1 MSTPYDD
8 YLLTPPIEVDE
19 AWTIGLTGILA
30 PIDVLL
36 AIAPLWIYCNK
47 VGFFYLTIFVTSLS
61 LSCIR
66 FILSFYS

>member
-19 AWTIGLTGILA
+19 ACTIGFTGILA

-36 AIAPLWIYCNK
+36 AIAPL
-47 VGFFYLTIFVTSLS
+47 
-61 LSCIR
+61 
-66 FILSFYS
+66 